1 MSQLAHTVTTNM
13 NLPSAAV
20 VPFKRPDQ
28 SPEFCLSAAADKC
41 LAHYFKQLHG
51 TSPAREL
58 HTIIMSEVE
67 RPLIQHVLH
76 YARGNQLR
84 AAEILGLN
92 RNTLRKKIRELSI
105 DVKACAQRQ

>member
-1 MSQLAHTVTTNM
+1 MSQLAHTVTANM
-13 NLPSAAV
+13 GLPATV
-20 VPFKRPDQ
+20 VPFKRPEQ

-41 LAHYFKQLHG
+41 LTHYFKQLHG
-51 TSPAREL
+51 TSPAPEL

-92 RNTLRKKIRELSI
+92 RNTLRKKIRELGI